1 MIHSQKCEEIMFL
14 CLRSLS
20 WGLTHQLLCRPC
32 CFLSKA
38 FRFSSTVFAVCL
50 SAALSLP
57 LIPLGWSPCKSLV
70 LILVLSHLCASLP
83 LYISNFSPVK
93 MRKLLPAYLWVNL
106 EIIQWLPGTLKI
118 WSIIEMWTISV
129 RGQCWLPFPSFP
141 CSWRPLGPH
150 LQL

>member
-1 MIHSQKCEEIMFL
+1 
-14 CLRSLS
+14 
-20 WGLTHQLLCRPC
+20 
-32 CFLSKA
+32 
-38 FRFSSTVFAVCL
+38 
-50 SAALSLP
+50 
-57 LIPLGWSPCKSLV
+57 
-70 LILVLSHLCASLP
+70 LCASLP